1 MIWISILRQYGNQFH
16 PLWNLPGVYA
26 AQHMQQETSWILW
39 VSSRVLRCTHIS
51 RIYLNL
57 LNPVSHTRWRP
68 SKESTVVAFRAR
80 PWWWHVGIWVSSWS
94 WSVCPSH
101 KSCSSGQKGMGLWRE
116 ELNTQQWKLTWL
128 PQDEFQQIYQ
138 IYFFAN
144 ICQGLLWSQ
153 MFTLILWYSL
163 FLFSTNLITG
173 QESKG
178 CRPFCFLALT
188 WVVSFSN
195 KLYSCIWWLYNGS
208 IDLQKIFHHFWF
220 VSERVVTPFWFFGW
234 NTPGHR
240 CCCHLDHFG
249 RVTLFLPMQMVQTRW
264 STLPRWWK
272 AWLSCSSANCTAHK
286 IETAKTK
293 NHWLEASQCIDF
305 RYLRGPQV
313 PTLQDHSWVIQI
325 FELELPWCSSLI

>member
-51 RIYLNL
+51 RTYLNL

-116 ELNTQQWKLTWL
+116 ELNTHQWKLTWL

-153 MFTLILWYSL
+153 VFTLILWYSL

-240 CCCHLDHFG
+240 CCCHLDHFA
-249 RVTLFLPMQMVQTRW
+249 VSLCFFPCRW
-264 STLPRWWK
+264 SKQGDQRYPDGGKHDWAARPQ
-272 AWLSCSSANCTAHK
+272 TAQHTRSK
-286 IETAKTK
+286 LQRQKTIDLK
-293 NHWLEASQCIDF
+293 PHNASFFGTLEAPKSRPFKIIHGSF
-305 RYLRGPQV
+305 K
-313 PTLQDHSWVIQI
+313 
-325 FELELPWCSSLI
+325 SLN